1 MQVFTNR
8 DQLIQAVGT
17 ELGTSD
23 WLTITQ
29 EQVDLFAQA
38 TGDHQWIHVD
48 RERAAS
54 GPFGGTIAHGYL
66 TASLLPVLTQQI
78 FKVEAK
84 MGINYGLNKL
94 RFPAPV
100 PVGSSVRAYVDAAGS
115 DRRRRRRP
123 ARRAHGRTRRWFGQA
138 CRGRRVG
145 EQVLLVRAL
154 SRWSQPRVSRGMPS
168 ADSARMLR

>member
-66 TASLLPVLTQQI
+66 TASLLPVLTHQI

-100 PVGSSVRAYVDAAGS
+100 PVGSSVRATSTLQEVTDVGDAVQLVVNTVVRVDGS
-115 DRRRRRRP
+115 DKP
-123 ARRAHGRTRRWFGQA
+123 AAVA
-138 CRGRRVG
+138 
-145 EQVLLVRAL
+145 E
-154 SRWSQPRVSRGMPS
+154 SVSRYY
-168 ADSARMLR
+168 L

>member
-1 MQVFTNR
+1 MQTFTTR
-8 DQLIQAVGT
+8 DQLVQAVGT

-29 EQVDLFAQA
+29 ERVDQFAQA

-48 RERAAS
+48 PARAAK

-66 TASLLPVLTQQI
+66 TASLLPVLTHQI

-100 PVGSSVRAYVDAAGS
+100 PVGCSVRATSTLLELTDVGDAVQLVVNTVVRVDGSEKPAAVAES
-115 DRRRRRRP
+115 
-123 ARRAHGRTRRWFGQA
+123 
-138 CRGRRVG
+138 
-145 EQVLLVRAL
+145 
-154 SRWSQPRVSRGMPS
+154 VSRYY
-168 ADSARMLR
+168 L

>member
-66 TASLLPVLTQQI
+66 TASLLPVLTHQI

-100 PVGSSVRAYVDAAGS
+100 PVGSSVRATSTLQEVTDVGDAVQIVVNTVVRVDGS
-115 DRRRRRRP
+115 DKP
-123 ARRAHGRTRRWFGQA
+123 AAVA
-138 CRGRRVG
+138 
-145 EQVLLVRAL
+145 E
-154 SRWSQPRVSRGMPS
+154 SVSRYY
-168 ADSARMLR
+168 L

>member
-66 TASLLPVLTQQI
+66 TASLLPVLTHQI

-84 MGINYGLNKL
+84 MGINYGLNRL

-100 PVGSSVRAYVDAAGS
+100 PVGSSVRATSTLQEVPE
-115 DRRRRRRP
+115 RRFVEFQ
-123 ARRAHGRTRRWFGQA
+123 T
-138 CRGRRVG
+138 
-145 EQVLLVRAL
+145 
-154 SRWSQPRVSRGMPS
+154 
-168 ADSARMLR
+168 

>member
-1 MQVFTNR
+1 MQVFKNR
-8 DQLIQAVGT
+8 EQLIQAVGT

-29 EQVDLFAQA
+29 EQVDMFAEA
-38 TGDHQWIHVD
+38 TGDYQWIHVD
-48 RERAAS
+48 RERATS

-84 MGINYGLNKL
+84 MGVNYGLNKL

-100 PVGSSVRAYVDAAGS
+100 PVGSSVRATSTLQEVTDVGDAVQLVVHTVVRVDGS
-115 DRRRRRRP
+115 DKP
-123 ARRAHGRTRRWFGQA
+123 AAVA
-138 CRGRRVG
+138 
-145 EQVLLVRAL
+145 E
-154 SRWSQPRVSRGMPS
+154 SVSRYY
-168 ADSARMLR
+168 L

>member
-1 MQVFTNR
+1 MQTFTTR
-8 DQLIQAVGT
+8 DQLIKAVGT

-29 EQVDLFAQA
+29 EQVDLFAEA

-48 RERAAS
+48 PERAAS

-66 TASLLPVLTQQI
+66 TASLLPALTHQI

-84 MGINYGLNKL
+84 MGINYGLNRL

-100 PVGSSVRAYVDAAGS
+100 PVGSSVRATSTLQEVTDVGDAVQLVVNTVVRVDGS
-115 DRRRRRRP
+115 DKP
-123 ARRAHGRTRRWFGQA
+123 AA
-138 CRGRRVG
+138 VV
-145 EQVLLVRAL
+145 E
-154 SRWSQPRVSRGMPS
+154 SVSRYY
-168 ADSARMLR
+168 L